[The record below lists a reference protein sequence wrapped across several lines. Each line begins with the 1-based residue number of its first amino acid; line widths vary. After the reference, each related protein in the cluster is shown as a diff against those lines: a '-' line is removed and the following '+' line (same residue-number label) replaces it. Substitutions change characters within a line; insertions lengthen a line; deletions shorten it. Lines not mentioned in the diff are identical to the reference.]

1 MKILL
6 VCSGGMSSAIVA
18 KALQDA
24 GTKEGLD
31 IQVDEC
37 GTQAFAEKVKEDY
50 NISLVAPQIR
60 HRYDVLKAS
69 ADEAGVPY
77 TAGFVHQ
84 VMYETYLKDHDA
96 PEDIEYYM
104 CGPGPMSK
112 AVQDMLYS
120 IGVEPE
126 SIMFDNFG

>member
-18 KALQDA
+18 KALQEA

-50 NISLVAPQIR
+50 QISLVAPQIR
-60 HRYDVLKAS
+60 HRYDVLKLVQMKQAFHAYS
-69 ADEAGVPY
+69 LS
-77 TAGFVHQ
+77 H
-84 VMYETYLKDHDA
+84 KDTLH
-96 PEDIEYYM
+96 
-104 CGPGPMSK
+104 
-112 AVQDMLYS
+112 
-120 IGVEPE
+120 
-126 SIMFDNFG
+126 